1 MRCIR
6 ITREPCPIDMDYK
19 TRNSRFED
27 CPLHAHYK
35 LLHGSVSAIR
45 RGHFEGSDFR
55 CHTGPTPHRHGYVLF
70 RWGLSQLVQNDSLR
84 RRKVLSA
91 SLVSGPRDDNP
102 TRLVGQIIENA
113 FEMEQVALLNG
124 TLPISRLDNYFV
136 LDSTLLKLP
145 IHINLMR

>member
-1 MRCIR
+1 MPITNGSTVPSPRLGEGTLKDR
-6 ITREPCPIDMDYK
+6 ISGATLAQLPTVMDM
-19 TRNSRFED
+19 F
-27 CPLHAHYK
+27 
-35 LLHGSVSAIR
+35 
-45 RGHFEGSDFR
+45 F
-55 CHTGPTPHRHGYVLF
+55 F

-91 SLVSGPRDDNP
+91 SLVSGPRDENP